1 MQALRNGAH
10 HVVASDRWLYH
21 AMACKESLLANGY
34 GDDQVKVV
42 YKRPTDI
49 AMLRDVPVSCNLC
62 INEIFDDGL
71 LSTGL
76 LPAFKH
82 AHQHL
87 LLPDATLI
95 PAAATVFVMP
105 VEMRVDSV
113 QGLDV
118 SAMNLYRHA
127 PSHTSACEF
136 GSDAFKPLAPPKE
149 AWHFDFENPPDVSET
164 KTVDFSFARDGTWNA
179 VVFWY
184 ELRLCEG
191 VVLSTA
197 PEQVRKLTTYDSANS
212 HDVKYYHPTSLH
224 ASAQYLLGEI
234 LVKDG
239 DVAPVTCAHNTV
251 AMQFT
256 VASAEYAHLHK
267 KVASFPQYHFDLLR
281 DTERARAYDDAISRR
296 VKKLVKK
303 KAKLNLA
310 EKGTSNSSTKKHV
323 VSVLDIGAGSGLLS
337 MMAARAGADKVV
349 AAEWHGDLATAA
361 RRNIAANGLSNKVTV
376 ASGDVAK
383 LQRGKQGVPIDGFD
397 VAVVD
402 LFDAGF
408 TGDHAL
414 WMLEQARKNVL
425 GTDAA
430 VIPAAATMYVM
441 GIEQYTAEVGGFDFS
456 AFNKYRW
463 CALCFTNPTTVLPL
477 MLVNVVHTSRYT
489 RLTSSFSIS
498 QGQLV
503 PRDALVGRKAPRVN
517 KAETGFRVLFAG
529 ETGQTLGTAE
539 R

>member
-1 MQALRNGAH
+1 
-10 HVVASDRWLYH
+10 
-21 AMACKESLLANGY
+21 
-34 GDDQVKVV
+34 
-42 YKRPTDI
+42 
-49 AMLRDVPVSCNLC
+49 
-62 INEIFDDGL
+62 
-71 LSTGL
+71 
-76 LPAFKH
+76 
-82 AHQHL
+82 
-87 LLPDATLI
+87 
-95 PAAATVFVMP
+95 
-105 VEMRVDSV
+105 
-113 QGLDV
+113 
-118 SAMNLYRHA
+118 
-127 PSHTSACEF
+127 
-136 GSDAFKPLAPPKE
+136 
-149 AWHFDFENPPDVSET
+149 
-164 KTVDFSFARDGTWNA
+164 
-179 VVFWY
+179 
-184 ELRLCEG
+184 
-191 VVLSTA
+191 
-197 PEQVRKLTTYDSANS
+197 
-212 HDVKYYHPTSLH
+212 
-224 ASAQYLLGEI
+224 
-234 LVKDG
+234 
-239 DVAPVTCAHNTV
+239 
-251 AMQFT
+251 
-256 VASAEYAHLHK
+256 
-267 KVASFPQYHFDLLR
+267 LLR

-463 CALCFTNPTTVLPL
+463 CVLCFTNPTTVLPL

-517 KAETGFRVLFAG
+517 KAETGFRVLFTG